1 MQIKSLNPILRR
13 SLLFMTQVKISGKKL
28 INMNVKSIDGKD
40 LGKIQN
46 ITPDYVELKHG
57 STHYFI
63 PKLHI
68 KEFDKED
75 LFVLQ
80 TKDEIKDK
88 YERDDPPLPSE
99 IKEAERSGQGYAGYH
114 EVIPFM
120 AKEPDLQLKG
130 KESGDVLT
138 IPWEDVIHKHVR
150 TADNVDIGDVDRLG
164 NEFIVVREGVANI
177 HMYYIPK
184 QYITKYDGSSLWID
198 VTSGLVSP
206 KFERENEPTQEEI
219 EMLLNEV
226 PD

>member
-1 MQIKSLNPILRR
+1 MHVKSLNPILRT
-13 SLLFMTQVKISGKKL
+13 SLLLMTQVKISGKKM
-28 INMNVKSIDGKD
+28 INKKVKSIDGKD

-46 ITPDYVELKHG
+46 INPDYVELKHG

-75 LFVLQ
+75 LYVLQ

-99 IKEAERSGQGYAGYH
+99 VKEAERSGQGYEGYH

-130 KESGDVLT
+130 KESGNVLT
-138 IPWEDVIHKHVR
+138 IAWEDVIHKHVR
-150 TADNVDIGDVDRLG
+150 AADNVDIGDVDKVG

-198 VTSGLVSP
+198 VPSGLVSP
-206 KFERENEPTQEEI
+206 KFEREDEPTQEEI

>member
-13 SLLFMTQVKISGKKL
+13 SLLFMTQVKISGKKM
-28 INMNVKSIDGKD
+28 INKNVKSIDGKD

-75 LFVLQ
+75 LYVLQ

-99 IKEAERSGQGYAGYH
+99 IKEAERSGQGYEGYH